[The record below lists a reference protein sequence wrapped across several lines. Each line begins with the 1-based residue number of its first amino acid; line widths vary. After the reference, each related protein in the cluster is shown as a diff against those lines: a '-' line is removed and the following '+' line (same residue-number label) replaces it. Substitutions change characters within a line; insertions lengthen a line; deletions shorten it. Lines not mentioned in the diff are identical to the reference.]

1 MTAQQYE
8 LDWADDSLRVKKRDD
23 LVPE

>member
-8 LDWADDSLRVKKRDD
+8 LDWADDSLRVKTRDD